1 MKIIIPGGTGQIG
14 TLLARAFLA
23 EGHDVVVL
31 SRRAAPAPWR
41 MVAWDAATLGP
52 WSSEFEGADVVINLA
67 GRSVN
72 CRYTAENR
80 RAIIDSRV
88 QSTRVVGEAITRA
101 RRPPPLWLQAS
112 TATFYSHRYD
122 APNDD
127 DTGIPGENEPGQ
139 SDTWL
144 FSLDVAR
151 QWERAIDDAATPRTR
166 KVKLRSSIVLN
177 PDPGSAFEVL
187 LNLVRRGLGGRSG
200 DGRQFVSWIHDE
212 DFVRA
217 IRFLIGHE
225 NLASPVIIAAPNPL
239 PNADFMRGLREA
251 WGISF
256 GLPASGWLLE
266 LGAFFMRTE
275 TELILK
281 SRRVVPTRLLRE
293 GFTFKFP
300 AWPEAARD
308 LCTRWRAHREAPR
321 KSVESDDSPFK
332 LS

>member
-14 TLLARAFLA
+14 TVLARAFLA
-23 EGHDVVVL
+23 EGHDVVIL
-31 SRRAAPAPWR
+31 SRQVSAAPWR
-41 MVAWDAATLGP
+41 TVAWDARTLGP
-52 WSSEFEGADVVINLA
+52 WTSEFEGADVIINLA

-72 CRYTAENR
+72 CRYTPENR

-88 QSTRVVGEAITRA
+88 LSTRVVGEAIARA

-112 TATFYSHRYD
+112 SATVYSHRYD

-127 DTGIPGENEPGQ
+127 ETGILAGNEPSQ
-139 SDTWL
+139 PETWL

-151 QWERAIDDAATPRTR
+151 QWEKAIDDAATPRTR
-166 KVKLRSSIVLN
+166 KVKLRTSIVLN

-200 DGRQFVSWIHDE
+200 DGRQFVSWIHDQ
-212 DFVRA
+212 DLVRA
-217 IRFLIGHE
+217 IRFLIEHE
-225 NLASPVIIAAPNPL
+225 SMEGPVIIAAPNPL

-256 GLPASGWLLE
+256 GLPASGWILE
-266 LGAFFMRTE
+266 LGALFMRTE

-281 SRRVVPTRLLRE
+281 SRRVVPSRLLRE

-308 LCTRWRAHREAPR
+308 LCARWRAGRAAP
-321 KSVESDDSPFK
+321 
-332 LS
+332 

>member
-23 EGHDVVVL
+23 DGHEVVVL
-31 SRRAAPAPWR
+31 SRKATPAPWR
-41 MVAWDAATLGP
+41 VVAWDAATLGP
-52 WSSEFEGADVVINLA
+52 WASEFEGADVVINLA

-72 CRYTAENR
+72 CRYTPENR
-80 RAIIDSRV
+80 RTIIDSRV
-88 QSTRVVGEAITRA
+88 HSTRIVGEAIARA
-101 RRPPPLWLQAS
+101 QRPPPLWLQAS

-127 DTGIPGENEPGQ
+127 DTVILAGNEPHQ
-139 SDTWL
+139 PDTWL

-151 QWERAIDDAATPRTR
+151 QWEKAIDAAVTPRTR
-166 KVKLRSSIVLN
+166 KVKLRTSIVFN
-177 PDPGSAFEVL
+177 PDPGSAFVVM

-200 DGRQFVSWIHDE
+200 DGRQFVSWIHYE

-217 IRFLIGHE
+217 TRFIIEHE
-225 NLASPVIIAAPNPL
+225 DISGPVIIAAPNPL
-239 PNADFMRGLREA
+239 PNADFMRAFREA

-256 GLPASGWLLE
+256 GLPAGGWLLE

-281 SRRVVPTRLLRE
+281 SRRVVPSKLLRE

-300 AWPEAARD
+300 TWPEAARD
-308 LCTRWRAHREAPR
+308 LCDRWRAMQ
-321 KSVESDDSPFK
+321 KN
-332 LS
+332 

>member
-14 TLLARAFLA
+14 TVLARAFVA
-23 EGHDVVVL
+23 EGHEVVVL
-31 SRRAAPAPWR
+31 SRNVASGHWR
-41 MVAWDAATLGP
+41 TVAWDAQTLGP
-52 WSSEFEGADVVINLA
+52 WAAEFEGADVVVNLA

-72 CRYTAENR
+72 CRYTPENR

-88 QSTRVVGEAITRA
+88 LSTRVVGEAIARA

-112 TATFYSHRYD
+112 SATVYSHRYD

-127 DTGIPGENEPGQ
+127 DTGILAGNEPHQ
-139 SDTWL
+139 PETWL

-151 QWERAIDDAATPRTR
+151 QWEKAIDDAATPRTR
-166 KVKLRSSIVLN
+166 KVKLRTSIVLN
-177 PDPGSAFEVL
+177 PDRGSAFEVL

-200 DGRQFVSWIHDE
+200 DGRQFVSWIHDQ
-212 DFVRA
+212 DLVRA
-217 IRFLIGHE
+217 IRFLIEHE
-225 NLASPVIIAAPNPL
+225 SIAGSVIIAAPNPL

-256 GLPASGWLLE
+256 GLSASGWILE
-266 LGAFFMRTE
+266 LGAFFLRTE

-281 SRRVVPTRLLRE
+281 SRRVVPSRLLRE

-300 AWPEAARD
+300 TWPEAARD
-308 LCTRWRAHREAPR
+308 LCARWRAGR
-321 KSVESDDSPFK
+321 
-332 LS
+332 

>member
-14 TLLARAFLA
+14 TCLARAFVA
-23 EGHDVVVL
+23 EGHEVVVL
-31 SRRAAPAPWR
+31 SREAAPAPWR
-41 MVAWDAATLGP
+41 VVAWDAKTLGP
-52 WSSEFEGADVVINLA
+52 WAAEFEGADVVINLT

-72 CRYTAENR
+72 CRYTPENR

-88 QSTRVVGEAITRA
+88 FSTRVVGEAIARA
-101 RRPPPLWLQAS
+101 QRPPPLWLQAS

-127 DTGIPGENEPGQ
+127 DTGILAGNEPSQ
-139 SDTWL
+139 PETWR

-151 QWERAIDDAATPRTR
+151 QWEQAIDDALTPRTR
-166 KVKLRSSIVLN
+166 KVKLRTSIVFN
-177 PDPGSAFEVL
+177 PDPGSAFVVM

-200 DGRQFVSWIHDE
+200 DGRQYVSWIHYE

-217 IRFLIGHE
+217 IRYIIEHE
-225 NLASPVIIAAPNPL
+225 GIAGPVIIAAPNPL
-239 PNADFMRGLREA
+239 PNAEFMRAFREA

-266 LGAFFMRTE
+266 MGAFFMRTE

-281 SRRVVPTRLLRE
+281 SRRVVPSKLLRQ

-300 AWPEAARD
+300 TWPEAARD
-308 LCTRWRAHREAPR
+308 LCAQWRAAR
-321 KSVESDDSPFK
+321 
-332 LS
+332 